1 MVTILHAPYFT
12 IFFTIMKAEAILL
25 NYISTRGGMEKLSS
39 AEAIL
44 QGLSGN
50 GGLFVPEEIPTV
62 SEAFIEG
69 LVPLTYEERAV
80 RVLKEFL
87 TDYGEDEIRG
97 CVTRAYGGAKFDSE
111 RRAPTRLLQDR
122 SVLELWHGPTSAFK
136 DMALQ
141 LLPQLMPRS
150 QASRMCRRRRSWCSI
165 PRAASARSSSSR
177 W

>member
-25 NYISTRGGMEKLSS
+25 NYISTRGGVERLSS

-97 CVTRAYGGAKFDSE
+97 CVTRAYGG
-111 RRAPTRLLQDR
+111 RAPRADAAAAGPQRARALARADERVQG
-122 SVLELWHGPTSAFK
+122 HGAP
-136 DMALQ
+136 
-141 LLPQLMPRS
+141 
-150 QASRMCRRRRSWCSI
+150 
-165 PRAASARSSSSR
+165 AAAAAHEHGAQEDG
-177 W
+177 